1 MEILRQA
8 WFHDK
13 QVFIMGNGGSA
24 GTANHFVCDFG
35 KNAVQAPGKRR
46 FRVLSVCDNIEK
58 VTALGNDFSFEDIFS
73 FQLGNLMND
82 GDVLIAVSAS
92 GNSPDLV
99 RACEFAAQKHAH
111 IITLSGFEGGKIKAF
126 AEAAFVVRRESYE
139 QIEDVHL
146 NILHMLTYYFK
157 TPRMPGGITPP
168 CGIICRQKPSS
179 SGKRGL
185 SVIWLGEAAGRA
197 GKGAHKKVFA
207 SSIKRTSRWQPALQE
222 QKIFR

>member
-1 MEILRQA
+1 MNGMKTYLDEYKKSLTGAIWDIEEDEFSKAVDILKKA
-8 WFHDK
+8 WHQDK

-35 KNAVQAPGKRR
+35 KNAVQDPAKHR

-58 VTALGNDFSFEDIFS
+58 ITALGNDFSFEDIFS

-126 AEAAFVVRRESYE
+126 AEAAFVVHRESYE

-157 TPRMPGGITPP
+157 THPE
-168 CGIICRQKPSS
+168 CF
-179 SGKRGL
+179 
-185 SVIWLGEAAGRA
+185 EA
-197 GKGAHKKVFA
+197 
-207 SSIKRTSRWQPALQE
+207 
-222 QKIFR
+222 

>member
-1 MEILRQA
+1 M
-8 WFHDK
+8 K
-13 QVFIMGNGGSA
+13 
-24 GTANHFVCDFG
+24 
-35 KNAVQAPGKRR
+35 
-46 FRVLSVCDNIEK
+46 K

-99 RACEFAAQKHAH
+99 RACEFAGAKARAHHHA
-111 IITLSGFEGGKIKAF
+111 SGFEGGKIKAF

-157 TPRMPGGITPP
+157 HTRNAWRHNI
-168 CGIICRQKPSS
+168 R
-179 SGKRGL
+179 
-185 SVIWLGEAAGRA
+185 
-197 GKGAHKKVFA
+197 
-207 SSIKRTSRWQPALQE
+207 
-222 QKIFR
+222 